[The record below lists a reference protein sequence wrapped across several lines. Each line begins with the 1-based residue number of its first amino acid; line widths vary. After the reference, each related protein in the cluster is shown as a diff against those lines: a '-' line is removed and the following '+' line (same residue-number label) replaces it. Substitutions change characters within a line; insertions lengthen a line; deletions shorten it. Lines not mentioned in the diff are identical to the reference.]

1 MTKAVFILLDLF
13 LNPGETIS
21 ALNTKLKE
29 VYIANNWATAS
40 ALYEQPARSSWNSN
54 TQMQLW

>member
-1 MTKAVFILLDLF
+1 MTKAVFIFLDFF

-29 VYIANNWATAS
+29 VYIAKN
-40 ALYEQPARSSWNSN
+40 
-54 TQMQLW
+54 